1 MILSG
6 QFCHCGY
13 TCHAIYIISFPVPT
27 LFSQVEHMLQ
37 NRRSPVEVT
46 RITASH
52 ALLTLSRRLLLLWRL
67 VRLVRLI
74 STLRRRCLLLL
85 LLLRW
90 RWRAVFRHGWLL
102 CRVDARRALER
113 HARHLRAQIG
123 PLLLLLLRRRDVRF
137 IAAYSRGHGNRVAVV
152 DGRLVASGAELLRIA

>member
-6 QFCHCGY
+6 QSCHCGY
-13 TCHAIYIISFPVPT
+13 TCHAIYIISFLVPV

-37 NRRSPVEVT
+37 KRRSPVEVT

-67 VRLVRLI
+67 VRLIRLI

-90 RWRAVFRHGWLL
+90 RWRTMLRHRWLL
-102 CRVDARRALER
+102 CRVHARRALER
-113 HARHLRAQIG
+113 HALHLRAQIG
-123 PLLLLLLRRRDVRF
+123 PLLLLLRWDVWL
-137 IAAYSRGHGNRVAVV
+137 IAAYSRGDGDRVSVV
-152 DGRLVASGAELLRIA
+152 DGRLVAASAEFLRVA

>member
-6 QFCHCGY
+6 QLCHCGY

-37 NRRSPVEVT
+37 KGRLPVEVT
-46 RITASH
+46 RITTSH

-74 STLRRRCLLLL
+74 STLRRCYLLL

-90 RWRAVFRHGWLL
+90 WRRTVLRHGWLL
-102 CRVDARRALER
+102 CRVHARRALER

-123 PLLLLLLRRRDVRF
+123 PLLLLLLLWRNIRF
-137 IAAYSRGHGNRVAVV
+137 IAPHGRGHGNRVSVV